1 MPLIN
6 RLDITGQLVNSS
18 LVDSGKL
25 STDNQM
31 TGRSHLPNV
40 LDRTAIHYDTTE
52 NWNSRTMLV
61 GERSHIYI
69 YSDYASA
76 EIDGETVLVPAMKIG
91 DGNSYLIDMPFVTG
105 GSAGNVIVK
114 SSDEWAETPELV
126 SDKGTIYVYMDK
138 DESGNITDVKFKI
151 GDGAAFVVDVPF
163 ASPSK
168 NEFDS
173 HINNTDV
180 HVTPAEKEAWN
191 NKWRGY
197 LSTAEGENL
206 VFTTN

>member
-25 STDNQM
+25 STNNQM
-31 TGRSHLPNV
+31 TGKSHLPIV

-52 NWNSRTMLV
+52 NWNSKTMLV
-61 GERSHIYI
+61 GEKSHIYI
-69 YSDYASA
+69 YSDYTSTV
-76 EIDGETVLVPAMKIG
+76 IDGETVLVPAMKIG

-138 DESGNITDVKFKI
+138 DESGNITEVRFKI
-151 GDGAAFVVDVPF
+151 GDGVAFVVDVPF

-197 LSTAEGENL
+197 LGTAEGENL

>member
-25 STDNQM
+25 STNNQM
-31 TGRSHLPNV
+31 TGRSHLPIV

-52 NWNSRTMLV
+52 NWNSKTMLV
-61 GERSHIYI
+61 GEKSHIYI
-69 YSDYASA
+69 YSDYTSTV
-76 EIDGETVLVPAMKIG
+76 IDGETVLVPAMKIG

-138 DESGNITDVKFKI
+138 DESGNITEVKFKI
-151 GDGAAFVVDVPF
+151 GDGVAFVVDVPF
-163 ASPSK
+163 ASPSR
-168 NEFDS
+168 NEFDD

-197 LSTAEGENL
+197 LGTAEGENL

>member
-69 YSDYASA
+69 YSDYTSTV
-76 EIDGETVLVPAMKIG
+76 IDGETVPVPAMKIG
-91 DGNSYLIDMPFVTG
+91 DGNSYLIDMPFVTS

-138 DESGNITDVKFKI
+138 DESGNITEVKFKI
-151 GDGAAFVVDVPF
+151 GDGVAFVVDVPF
-163 ASPSK
+163 VSPSK

>member
-31 TGRSHLPNV
+31 AGRSHLPNV

-69 YSDYASA
+69 YSDYTSTI
-76 EIDGETVLVPAMKIG
+76 IDGETVLVPAMKIG

-151 GDGAAFVVDVPF
+151 GDGVAFVVDVPF
-163 ASPSK
+163 VSPSK

>member
-31 TGRSHLPNV
+31 TGRSHLPNI

-52 NWNSRTMLV
+52 NWNSRTTLV
-61 GERSHIYI
+61 GEKSHIYI
-69 YSDYASA
+69 YSDYTSTV
-76 EIDGETVLVPAMKIG
+76 IDGETVLVPAMKIG

-105 GSAGNVIVK
+105 GSAGNVIIK

-151 GDGAAFVVDVPF
+151 GDGVAFVVDVPF
-163 ASPSK
+163 VSPSK

-180 HVTPAEKEAWN
+180 HVTPTEKEAWN

>member
-31 TGRSHLPNV
+31 TGSSHLPNV

-76 EIDGETVLVPAMKIG
+76 EIDGETILVPAMKIG

-105 GSAGNVIVK
+105 GSAGNVIIK

-151 GDGAAFVVDVPF
+151 GDGVAFVVDVPF
-163 ASPSK
+163 VSPSK